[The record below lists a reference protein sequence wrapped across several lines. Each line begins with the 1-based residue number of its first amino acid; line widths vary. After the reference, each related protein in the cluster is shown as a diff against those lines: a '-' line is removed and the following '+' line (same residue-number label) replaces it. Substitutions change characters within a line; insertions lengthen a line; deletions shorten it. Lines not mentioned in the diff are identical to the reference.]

1 MKRYLLDSNI
11 IISIWNKDEK
21 LMDKILKE
29 NKIVILKEVLNEL
42 VVKET
47 KEYRRREVLSERFCK
62 LLPYSFNIEYENLS
76 GFYMIFD
83 YEIKPKFKNNNL
95 SRNDLMELY
104 TCYVEKDLVLVTE
117 DKQLYDIARFVLGK
131 NRVMEINTL
140 LNEIIY

>member
-21 LMDKILKE
+21 LMDKILRE

-47 KEYRRREVLSERFCK
+47 KEYRRREVLSERFSK

-83 YEIKPKFKNNNL
+83 YEIKSKFKNNNL

-104 TCYVEKDLVLVTE
+104 TCYVEEDLVLVTE

>member
-47 KEYRRREVLSERFCK
+47 KEYRSSSEILADIKIQRKETDELLEKIAK
-62 LLPYSFNIEYENLS
+62 LI
-76 GFYMIFD
+76 
-83 YEIKPKFKNNNL
+83 
-95 SRNDLMELY
+95 
-104 TCYVEKDLVLVTE
+104 
-117 DKQLYDIARFVLGK
+117 
-131 NRVMEINTL
+131 
-140 LNEIIY
+140 